1 MRTPQSIEGLD
12 TYANPYRLFTLWAHP
27 AKPTKLV
34 TRKKALTALGAWGK
48 FDNLSVFVLTPLSAR
63 GQQRGLKQA
72 PNRPLW
78 VRGGK
83 SDNVSVFVLTLWARV
98 AWATCWRG

>member
-48 FDNLSVFVLTPLSAR
+48 FDNLSVFVLTPLGAR
-63 GQQRGLKQA
+63 GMGHLLAGVRL
-72 PNRPLW
+72 RPEQMFSE
-78 VRGGK
+78 G
-83 SDNVSVFVLTLWARV
+83 
-98 AWATCWRG
+98 